1 MTLHLYFARR
11 YLLSFAAVF
20 AALFTILVLID
31 MVEQIR
37 RFSETDIGFGTLVN
51 LTLLNVPESVYRI
64 LPLVAILSGIAMFV
78 GLSRTS
84 ELVIARAAG
93 RSALT
98 SVFSPVFVAIA
109 IGILCV
115 AILNPIVAATS
126 KQYEVVSGRYLGSQT
141 SVLSVSPEGLWLRQ
155 GGEDGQT
162 VIRAQRA
169 NLDGTVLF
177 QATFMAF
184 DDEGRPIQRLEAAS
198 AELTP
203 GAWMLR
209 DTKEWFFEGTPNPEQ
224 DAKLHDTL
232 SVPTNLTRDEISD
245 SFGTPSAIPIW
256 ELPGFITR
264 LEDAGF
270 SARQH
275 RVWFQMELA
284 MPVLLGA
291 MVLVAAG
298 FTLRPERFGRTG
310 LMVAFA
316 LSLGFMLYFVRNFA
330 QILGEQGQVP
340 ISLAAWGPPMA
351 ALLLPLGL
359 LLHLEDG

>member
-11 YLLSFAAVF
+11 FLISFASVF

-37 RFSETDIGFGTLVN
+37 RFSELGVSFGVLVE

-64 LPLVAILSGIAMFV
+64 LPLIAILSGIAMFV

-84 ELVIARAAG
+84 EMVISRASG

-98 SVFSPVFVAIA
+98 SVLSPVFVAIA

-115 AILNPIVAATS
+115 GILNPIVAATS
-126 KQYEVVSGRYLGSQT
+126 KQYDTISNRFLGSQT

-155 GGEDGQT
+155 GGESGQT

-169 NLDGTVLF
+169 NPDGTILY

-184 DDEGRPIQRLEAAS
+184 DDEGRPIQRLEAGQAQ
-198 AELTP
+198 LTP
-203 GAWMLR
+203 GAWVLS
-209 DTKEWFFEGTPNPEQ
+209 DTKAWQFEGTANPEQ
-224 DAKLHDTL
+224 DSVVHETL
-232 SVPTNLTRDEISD
+232 SIPTNLTRDEIAD

-270 SARQH
+270 SALQH

-298 FTLRPERFGRTG
+298 FTLRPARFGRTG

-340 ISLAAWGPPMA
+340 VALAAWGPPLA
-351 ALLLPLGL
+351 AMLLPLGL